1 MRQASLKPTLLRGV
15 SLMAVHGATVHV
27 VSSLAPFYKA
37 APSFECGAYGLVA
50 RVRLWLR
57 LIFGFGLPRCESVSL
72 PRDDN
77 SASRSKRRAFAHRA
91 RRRASARK
99 APAHDLE
106 MLMAFVPG
114 ARRGL
119 TLNQY
124 RERFARISVL
134 GRAAIYHNFVKR
146 RIRRQRIVR
155 MRMTLPGSMGA
166 GRGGLCA
173 APLWPD

>member
-1 MRQASLKPTLLRGV
+1 MRQASLKQTLLRGV
-15 SLMAVHGATVHV
+15 SLMAVHWATVYV
-27 VSSLAPFYKA
+27 VSSVSPVRRA

-155 MRMTLPGSMGA
+155 MRMTLRGSMGVGSGA
-166 GRGGLCA
+166 LCA